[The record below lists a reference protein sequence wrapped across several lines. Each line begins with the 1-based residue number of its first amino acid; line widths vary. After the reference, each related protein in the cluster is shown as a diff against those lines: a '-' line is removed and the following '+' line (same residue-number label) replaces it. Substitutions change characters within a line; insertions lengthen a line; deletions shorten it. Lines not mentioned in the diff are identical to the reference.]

1 MGRPE
6 DYGPTI
12 NAVIWSQVGA
22 SLFFLCLRLY
32 CKFKKRS
39 GLWWDDHV
47 LIASWVR
54 SVFPSYIG
62 ALLLKTNIV
71 PGYLDDRISINNME
85 CVPRLRQTCVPNQ
98 SSQLPSDR
106 LERKCH
112 QYDIDHIG
120 SVEQDI
126 IRNDITSNRREGL
139 DKKLDMGCDYIDE
152 RAYGSQRDGCL
163 GAVYPDRKVLATPNT
178 GKVLESEGSSLL
190 RGICC
195 RYGLTA
201 VAQTNSFANTCQD
214 ILL

>member
-6 DYGPTI
+6 DYGQTI

-47 LIASWVR
+47 LVASWVR
-54 SVFPSYIG
+54 SVYPSYVR
-62 ALLLKTNIV
+62 ALLLTTNV
-71 PGYLDDRISINNME
+71 VSGHLDDRIGINNVE

-98 SSQLPSDR
+98 SSKLPSDR
-106 LERKCH
+106 LERQCH
-112 QYDIDHIG
+112 QYDIDYIG
-120 SVEQDI
+120 GMEQNI
-126 IRNDITSNRREGL
+126 IRDDITSNRGEGL

-152 RAYGSQRDGCL
+152 RPYGSQRYGCL
-163 GAVYPDRKVLATPNT
+163 GAMYPDRKVLASPNT
-178 GKVLESEGSSLL
+178 RKVLESEGRSLL

-195 RYGLTA
+195 RYGLST
-201 VAQTNSFANTCQD
+201 VAETNPFANT
-214 ILL
+214 